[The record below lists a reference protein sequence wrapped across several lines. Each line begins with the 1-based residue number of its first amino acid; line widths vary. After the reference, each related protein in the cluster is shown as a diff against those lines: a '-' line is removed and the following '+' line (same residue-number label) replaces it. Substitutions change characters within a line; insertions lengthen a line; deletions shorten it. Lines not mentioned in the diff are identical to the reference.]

1 MLGQDGSFIPTIN
14 RKFGRSRAPV
24 DLREPVSY
32 HRFMS
37 LLRGLF
43 WLVLFIFFTFCFVV
57 LFEYGTHD
65 FVSGFQAEFEKVK
78 TFAKETAKPSPKPKK

>member
-1 MLGQDGSFIPTIN
+1 MAASPGGSNRNFDGV
-14 RKFGRSRAPV
+14 RQPV
-24 DLREPVSY
+24 DLRERVSY

-43 WLVLFIFFTFCFVV
+43 WLVLFAFFTFCFVV

-65 FVSGFQAEFEKVK
+65 FVSGFQTEFEKVK
-78 TFAKETAKPSPKPKK
+78 TFAKESVAKPSPKPKK